1 MNQNICI
8 AAVCLSVLAAAS
20 VCQAKDEWKKVAT
33 LTAVGAPK
41 EVAVNRTASRCRI
54 ECTDGSVIVNTVV
67 VRQNEQKTGHTV
79 GQRIEKDKSVEF
91 SIGDRIAVTGL
102 RISDDGGGTYVVSL
116 K

>member
-1 MNQNICI
+1 MII
-8 AAVCLSVLAAAS
+8 
-20 VCQAKDEWKKVAT
+20 
-33 LTAVGAPK
+33 
-41 EVAVNRTASRCRI
+41 
-54 ECTDGSVIVNTVV
+54 NTVV